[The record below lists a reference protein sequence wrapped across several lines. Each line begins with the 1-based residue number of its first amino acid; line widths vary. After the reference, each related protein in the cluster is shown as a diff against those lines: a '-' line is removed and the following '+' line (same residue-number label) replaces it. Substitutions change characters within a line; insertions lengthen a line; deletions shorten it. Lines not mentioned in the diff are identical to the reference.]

1 MNLTGIILCDSR
13 VPPVLYESQ
22 PRILNASLCP
32 ILPIYPTIPVG
43 GVCIP
48 VNFTNHSSFE
58 NFQFN
63 ADSEFSL
70 SLYQIIICGSMASV
84 LSLLVIGAVR
94 FVPAGFSTFIFGYT
108 ISAYSL
114 FMMFLSIRLWI
125 HAMSLKH
132 AYWWRSDLFPQSHLF
147 SNLSFVIILF
157 VCLFIWVFIVC
168 LNSFIRNSGSQW
180 QSTTQFIIE
189 ALFVL
194 LSDCLTELC
203 GFLSIV
209 LLVIVIGNIFLCFIS
224 IYSLLHIFAMV
235 EPVRLKLTGCLDF
248 RQVGWIQYGFL
259 PVCLLYS
266 LWIIR
271 LYSSFCQISTT
282 IVVSDWYRSNESTYK
297 TKTIN
302 LFSQIMHTLLY
313 HFMGSLSLA
322 SLLSLLTWPVLQM
335 LCFYKIINY
344 AKNSRNTSIPLKPTS
359 KWEQK
364 LWNFEWQIHHLDCN
378 VFTLIVIESQSFS
391 KSWKQLNSELVN
403 IQSLNN
409 IIELVRWS
417 EFLLTLTKLAS
428 SAIATF
434 FGLIYFSVR
443 PPASIA
449 FPIIAILSFGICYFI
464 SSAILSVLQ
473 HMLSTVVICYCLQ
486 ECKAAEEEIFGKESS
501 FIFRHETF
509 KCHLVKLLNTLNS
522 KPDTLKNGCIP
533 NKFHNQSSG
542 SYQDYRNLNIQW
554 IETSDTD
561 FSVKG
566 FSLHPPVSMPRRTKC

>member
-1 MNLTGIILCDSR
+1 MYDEETLEWKFTDKVFSYIFISVNVVIICIWIYIMSLSDIDVVFHNYDCNGNICGSEKALKPYNFIKANVSSQKYLHHTNFGNKKLSTPVCVRRCPSRFINSSKSLSDFMNLTGIILCDSR

-378 VFTLIVIESQSFS
+378 VFTLIV
-391 KSWKQLNSELVN
+391 
-403 IQSLNN
+403 
-409 IIELVRWS
+409 
-417 EFLLTLTKLAS
+417 
-428 SAIATF
+428 
-434 FGLIYFSVR
+434 
-443 PPASIA
+443 
-449 FPIIAILSFGICYFI
+449 
-464 SSAILSVLQ
+464 
-473 HMLSTVVICYCLQ
+473 MM
-486 ECKAAEEEIFGKESS
+486 
-501 FIFRHETF
+501 
-509 KCHLVKLLNTLNS
+509 
-522 KPDTLKNGCIP
+522 D
-533 NKFHNQSSG
+533 SG
-542 SYQDYRNLNIQW
+542 
-554 IETSDTD
+554 
-561 FSVKG
+561 
-566 FSLHPPVSMPRRTKC
+566 